1 MCPRTR
7 GTTDMAWWM
16 FVVLAV
22 ILWAGDKIDIVLLRR
37 QVQYLKESVALS
49 DEIARILRQEVEW
62 EKARAEYW
70 KERTD
75 SKYSE
80 PR

>member
-1 MCPRTR
+1 
-7 GTTDMAWWM
+7 MAYWL

-37 QVQYLKESVALS
+37 QIQYLKESVALS
-49 DEIARILRQEVEW
+49 DEIAHILRQEVEW

-70 KERTD
+70 KERT
-75 SKYSE
+75 SIALGTPLE
-80 PR
+80 